1 MRYIADDG
9 KIFDNAKDCQD
20 YEALF
25 MKKERIIPFDGEY
38 RDGVLTIGES
48 RTFEP
53 DATLSQIFNEVNI
66 LYIPKEI
73 YTSLLEREDIPT
85 EGLTIGI
92 NVWDDRN
99 MIWTN
104 IRVIKNELEEQLLD
118 IKNAEIRI
126 NTLYA

>member
-9 KIFDNAKDCQD
+9 KIFDNIEDCQD

-25 MKKERIIPFDGEY
+25 MKKERIIPFDGGY
-38 RDGVLTIGES
+38 RDGVLTIGEP

-53 DATLSQIFNEVNI
+53 DATLSQIFSEVNV

-73 YTSLLEREDIPT
+73 YGSFLEREDIPT

-99 MIWTN
+99 VMWTN
-104 IRVIKNELEEQLLD
+104 TRVIKNELEKQLLD
-118 IKNAEIRI
+118 IKNAEEVIK
-126 NTLYA
+126 TLS